1 MKKGRSNYTFNIN
14 CDINL
19 INNLI
24 QNFIQA
30 KEFKL
35 EQKNGET
42 YYKSGDAM
50 VGYKYF
56 NYLINGNQLIISAWF
71 KNLWGEI
78 QVEQNGLGSMNIQ
91 AMNYRNTLN
100 ELFKEINKINSGA
113 ITNNQSFISEQ
124 PNNNNQANIQN
135 NISQQ
140 TQNININ
147 NIDTNK
153 FNNDTIKNR
162 ERLCELVFWLSILG
176 FILSFEGMVLGIIVY
191 AMNMYFATQG
201 LNTRKKG
208 KAIATIVF
216 SILSILII
224 IIKIITV

>member
-19 INNLI
+19 INNLM

-50 VGYKYF
+50 IGYKYF
-56 NYLINGNQLIISAWF
+56 NYFINGNQLIISAWF

-78 QVEQNGLGSMNIQ
+78 QVEQNGLGSMNVQ

-100 ELFKEINKINSGA
+100 ELFKEINKINSNEN
-113 ITNNQSFISEQ
+113 TNNQAFINEQ
-124 PNNNNQANIQN
+124 QNNNQANIQN

-140 TQNININ
+140 TQNINTS
-147 NIDTNK
+147 NIDTEK
-153 FNNDTIKNR
+153 FNNETVKNR
-162 ERLCELVFWLSILG
+162 EKLCEFGFWLSILG
-176 FILSFEGMVLGIIVY
+176 LLASFGGITYGIIVY
-191 AMNMYFATQG
+191 IMNFYFATQG
-201 LNTRKKG
+201 LKTRKKI
-208 KAIATIVF
+208 KAIATIVL

-224 IIKIITV
+224 IIEIITT